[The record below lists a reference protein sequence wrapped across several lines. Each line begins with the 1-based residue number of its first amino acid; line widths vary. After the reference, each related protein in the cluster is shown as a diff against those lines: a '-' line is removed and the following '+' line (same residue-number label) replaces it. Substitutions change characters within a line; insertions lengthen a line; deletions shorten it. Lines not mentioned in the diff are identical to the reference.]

1 MQWRYINIDACTR
14 TSLFGGE
21 FVNQDNDP
29 QSMDEFWA
37 NVEVVEIMNGKLQSQ
52 QIKLKVQPLHQDK
65 SSSS

>member
-37 NVEVVEIMNGKLQSQ
+37 NVEVVEIINGKLQS
-52 QIKLKVQPLHQDK
+52 HQ
-65 SSSS
+65 S